1 MICFDTVLRGSAPKE
16 EESMVQRCKTAL
28 CVLAL
33 MLALLAAW
41 VQDVT
46 WADQPTGGGYP
57 PLTGTESFWSTGLI
71 G

>member
-1 MICFDTVLRGSAPKE
+1 
-16 EESMVQRCKTAL
+16 MVQRCKTAL

-46 WADQPTGGGYP
+46 WADQPAGGGYP
-57 PLTGTESFWSTGLI
+57 PLTGTES
-71 G
+71 

>member
-1 MICFDTVLRGSAPKE
+1 
-16 EESMVQRCKTAL
+16 MVQRCKTAL

>member
-1 MICFDTVLRGSAPKE
+1 
-16 EESMVQRCKTAL
+16 MVQRCKTAL

-41 VQDVT
+41 VQEATWTDRPAVGEHSLPTVT
-46 WADQPTGGGYP
+46 VALWNV
-57 PLTGTESFWSTGLI
+57 GLD